1 MILATLWLGVFALE
15 NFLMTHAVRKTA
27 PEPLAPVPFQIPAP
41 FETTLPNGLRVV
53 IFDDERLPLVSFRL
67 AFLSGDAHDPKGHA
81 GLTSAM
87 VSMMTEGT
95 DDYSSRELAEK
106 VERLGASLS
115 VSASDD
121 FTIVSAS
128 TLSMYCADILDL
140 IAEVV
145 FRPTFP
151 EDELDLYRRNTV
163 ENLKYQRSQPSF
175 LANEQ
180 TSRILYGSHPYA
192 TIAPKAADVEKL
204 TREDLVRLH
213 EARIIPNNAILVV
226 VGNVD
231 RDELL
236 GKLEAHFRDW
246 PKGEIPSVD
255 DPKLPERSE
264 RTITIVDRPGSAQ
277 SNIVLA
283 NIGVKRTHP
292 DYFPLLVMNQV
303 LGAGASSRVFMNL
316 REEKGYT
323 YGAYTRMDM
332 KQLAGDIE
340 ATAEVRTSVTGDSLK
355 EFFCELN
362 RIRDERVPEDE
373 LSDAK
378 NYLTGVFPLRAETQE
393 GMTGLILNQQIYGL
407 PGDYLQSYRDNVSAV
422 TADDVQR
429 VAREHIRPESLAI
442 VVVGDAGEVLPQVKD
457 YASSIEIFDTEGY
470 EKNLADY
477 QSDGDET
484 NADLSGTWELSLDFQ
499 GQAVPVTLSIDQD
512 GASITG
518 KLVTMLGE
526 GEIKAGTVSGS
537 KFSAT
542 ASTDLQGQKLEL
554 SINGKLAGDQLSGSI
569 TAPIVPDPL
578 TFSGTRA

>member
-1 MILATLWLGVFALE
+1 MAIQ
-15 NFLMTHAVRKTA
+15 KTA
-27 PEPLAPVPFQIPAP
+27 PEPLAPVPFQIPSA

-67 AFLSGDAHDPKGHA
+67 AVLSGDAHDPKAHN

-87 VSMMTEGT
+87 VSMLTEGT
-95 DDYSSRELAEK
+95 ETYSSRELAEK
-106 VERLGASLS
+106 VERLGASLG
-115 VSASDD
+115 VSSSDD

-128 TLSMYCADILDL
+128 ALSMYSADMLDL

-145 FRPTFP
+145 FKATFP
-151 EDELDLYRRNTV
+151 EEELDLYRRNTV
-163 ENLKYQRSQPSF
+163 ENLKFQRSQPNF

-204 TREDLVRLH
+204 TREELAKLHSVRFM
-213 EARIIPNNAILVV
+213 PNNAILIV
-226 VGNVD
+226 VGDID

-236 GKLEAHFRDW
+236 SKLEQHFGDW
-246 PKGEIPSVD
+246 PQGEAPTAD
-255 DPKLPERSE
+255 DPALPQRTE

-283 NIGVKRTHP
+283 NPGIKRTHP
-292 DYFPLLVMNQV
+292 DYFSLLVMNQV

-332 KQLAGDIE
+332 KRLAGDFE
-340 ATAEVRTSVTGDSLK
+340 ATAEVRTAVTGDSLK
-355 EFFCELN
+355 EFFYELN
-362 RIRDERVPEDE
+362 RIRDEKVPDQE
-373 LSDAK
+373 LKDAT

-393 GMTGLILNQQIYGL
+393 GMTGLILNQHLYGL
-407 PGDYLQSYRDNVSAV
+407 PSDYLQTYRDKVNAV

-429 VAREHIRPESLAI
+429 VAREHLHPDSLAI
-442 VVVGDAGEVLPQVKD
+442 VIVGDAGEIVPQVRE
-457 YASSIEIFDTEGY
+457 YASKIEIFDTDGNEKDIEEY
-470 EKNLADY
+470 ESNAN
-477 QSDGDET
+477 QAT
-484 NADLSGTWELSLDFQ
+484 ADLSGTWELSLDFQ
-499 GQAVPVTLSIDQD
+499 GQQVPVTLTIEQD
-512 GASITG
+512 GESISG

-526 GEIKAGTVSGS
+526 GEIKSGAINGD

-542 ASTDLQGQKLEL
+542 AVTEMAGQPLEL
-554 SINGKLAGDQLSGSI
+554 SINGKAAGDSISGTIAAPIIPEPLIFSGS
-569 TAPIVPDPL
+569 
-578 TFSGTRA
+578 RA

>member
-1 MILATLWLGVFALE
+1 MGTVQ
-15 NFLMTHAVRKTA
+15 KTA
-27 PEPLAPVPFQIPAP
+27 PEPLALVPFQIPTP

-67 AFLSGDAHDPKGHA
+67 AFLSGDAHDPHEHT

-106 VERLGASLS
+106 VERLGASLG

-128 TLSMYCADILDL
+128 TLSMYSADILDL

-163 ENLKYQRSQPSF
+163 ENLKYQRSQPNF

-236 GKLEAHFRDW
+236 GKLEAHFGEW
-246 PKGEIPSVD
+246 PKGEIPVAD
-255 DPKLPERSE
+255 DPALPKRTE

-283 NIGVKRTHP
+283 NLGVKRMHP

-332 KQLAGDIE
+332 KRLAGDIE

-355 EFFCELN
+355 EFFYELN

-373 LSDAK
+373 INDAK
-378 NYLTGVFPLRAETQE
+378 NYLSGVFPLRAETQE

-407 PGDYLQSYRDNVSAV
+407 PADYLQSYRDNISAV

-429 VAREHIRPESLAI
+429 VAREHLHPETVAL
-442 VVVGDAGEVLPQVKD
+442 VVVGDAGEVLPQVKE
-457 YASSIEIFDTEGY
+457 YASSIEIFDTEGN
-470 EKNLADY
+470 EKGLADY
-477 QSDGDET
+477 ESGQDESD
-484 NADLSGTWELSLDFQ
+484 ADLSGTWELSLDFQ
-499 GQAVPVTLSIDQD
+499 GQPVPVTLSIDQD
-512 GASITG
+512 GTSITG

-526 GEIKAGTVSGS
+526 GEITAGSVSGS

>member
-1 MILATLWLGVFALE
+1 MPIQ
-15 NFLMTHAVRKTA
+15 KTA
-27 PEPLAPVPFQIPAP
+27 PAPLSPVPFQIPAA
-41 FETTLPNGLRVV
+41 FETTLPNGLRVF

-67 AFLSGDAHDPKGHA
+67 AFLSGDAQDPKGHN

-106 VERLGASLS
+106 IERLGAGLS

-128 TLSMYCADILDL
+128 TLSMYSADILDL

-151 EDELDLYRRNTV
+151 EDELDLYRRNSI
-163 ENLKYQRSQPSF
+163 ENLKYQRSQPNF

-192 TIAPKAADVEKL
+192 VIAPKASDVEKL
-204 TREDLVRLH
+204 NREDLVKLH
-213 EARIIPNNAILVV
+213 KALLIPNNAVLVV

-236 GKLEAHFRDW
+236 KKLEGHFGEW
-246 PKGEIPSVD
+246 PKGELPAVE
-255 DPKLPERSE
+255 DPALPVRTE

-283 NIGVKRTHP
+283 GLGVKRMHP

-332 KQLAGDIE
+332 KRLAGDIE

-355 EFFCELN
+355 EFFYELN
-362 RIRDERVPEDE
+362 RIRDERVPDE
-373 LSDAK
+373 ELNDAK

-393 GMTGLILNQQIYGL
+393 GMTGLIVNQQLYGL
-407 PGDYLQSYRDNVSAV
+407 PADYLQSYRDNV
-422 TADDVQR
+422 TAITAEDVHR
-429 VAREHIRPESLAI
+429 VAREHLHPENLAI
-442 VVVGDAGEVLPQVKD
+442 VIVGDAGEILPQVRE
-457 YASSIEIFDTEGY
+457 YASEIEIFDTEGQP
-470 EKNLADY
+470 KDIADY
-477 QSDGDET
+477 EQSGDESDV
-484 NADLSGTWELSLDFQ
+484 NIAGTWELSLDFQ
-499 GQAVPVTLSIDQD
+499 GQAVPVTLTVDQD
-512 GASITG
+512 GTSVTG

-526 GEIKAGTVSGS
+526 GEIKTGSVSGA

-542 ASTDLQGQKLEL
+542 AVTDLQGQALEL
-554 SINGKLAGDQLSGSI
+554 SINGKVAGDSMSGSI

-578 TFSGTRA
+578 TFTGARAQSVSSDA

>member
-1 MILATLWLGVFALE
+1 
-15 NFLMTHAVRKTA
+15 
-27 PEPLAPVPFQIPAP
+27 
-41 FETTLPNGLRVV
+41 
-53 IFDDERLPLVSFRL
+53 
-67 AFLSGDAHDPKGHA
+67 
-81 GLTSAM
+81 M

-95 DDYSSRELAEK
+95 ESYSSRELAEK
-106 VERLGASLS
+106 IERLGAGLS

-128 TLSMYCADILDL
+128 TLSMYSADILDL

-145 FRPTFP
+145 FKPTFP
-151 EDELDLYRRNTV
+151 EDELDLYRRNTI
-163 ENLKYQRSQPSF
+163 ENLKYQRSQPNF

-192 TIAPKAADVEKL
+192 VISPKAADVEKL
-204 TREDLVRLH
+204 NRDDLVKLHKARLL
-213 EARIIPNNAILVV
+213 PNNAILVV

-236 GKLEAHFRDW
+236 GKLEGHFGDW
-246 PKGEIPSVD
+246 SKGELPLAD
-255 DPKLPERSE
+255 DPTQPVRSE

-283 NIGVKRTHP
+283 NLGVKRTHP

-332 KQLAGDIE
+332 KRLAGDIE

-355 EFFCELN
+355 EFFYELN
-362 RIRDERVPEDE
+362 RIRDERVPDE
-373 LSDAK
+373 ELNDAK

-407 PGDYLQSYRDNVSAV
+407 PADYLQSYRDNVTAV
-422 TADDVQR
+422 TAEDVQR
-429 VAREHIRPESLAI
+429 AAREHIQPDTLAI
-442 VVVGDAGEVLPQVKD
+442 VIVGDAVDVLPQTREF
-457 YASSIEIFDTEGY
+457 ASEIEIFDTEGQP
-470 EKNLADY
+470 KSLADY
-477 QSDGDET
+477 EKADDE
-484 NADLSGTWELSLDFQ
+484 ADANIVGTWELSLDFQ
-499 GQAVPVTLSIDQD
+499 GQAVPVTLTVNQD
-512 GASITG
+512 GTSITG
-518 KLVTMLGE
+518 RLVTMLGE
-526 GEIKAGTVSGS
+526 GEIKSGS
-537 KFSAT
+537 VTGMKFSAI
-542 ASTDLQGQKLEL
+542 AVTDLQGQSLEL
-554 SINGKLAGDQLSGSI
+554 SINGKITGDSMSGSI

-578 TFSGTRA
+578 TFTGTRS

>member
-1 MILATLWLGVFALE
+1 MPIQT
-15 NFLMTHAVRKTA
+15 TA
-27 PEPLAPVPFQIPAP
+27 PAPLSPVPFQIPAA

-53 IFDDERLPLVSFRL
+53 IFDEDRLPLVSYRL
-67 AFLSGDAHDPKGHA
+67 AFFSGDAHDPKEHN
-81 GLTSAM
+81 GLTAAM

-95 DDYSSRELAEK
+95 EDYSSRELAEK
-106 VERLGASLS
+106 IERLGAGLN

-128 TLSMYCADILDL
+128 TLSMYSADILDL

-151 EDELDLYRRNTV
+151 EQELDLYRRNTV
-163 ENLKYQRSQPSF
+163 ENLKYQRSQPNF

-180 TSRILYGSHPYA
+180 TSRLLYGSHPYA

-204 TREDLVRLH
+204 EREDLVSLHRSRL
-213 EARIIPNNAILVV
+213 IPNNAVLVV

-236 GKLEAHFRDW
+236 QKFEGHFADW
-246 PKGEIPSVD
+246 PRGELPSVD
-255 DPKLPERSE
+255 EPNLPERSA

-283 NIGVKRTHP
+283 NLGVKRTHP

-332 KQLAGDIE
+332 KRLAGDIE

-355 EFFCELN
+355 EFFYELN
-362 RIRDERVPEDE
+362 RIRDERAPNEE
-373 LSDAK
+373 LNDAK

-393 GMTGLILNQQIYGL
+393 GMTGLILNQQLYGL
-407 PGDYLQSYRDNVSAV
+407 PGDYLQSYRDNVAAV

-429 VAREHIRPESLAI
+429 VACAHLHPESLAI
-442 VVVGDAGEVLPQVKD
+442 VIVGDAGDVLPQIRE
-457 YASSIEIFDTEGY
+457 YASDVEIFDTEAQPKDVSDY
-470 EKNLADY
+470 ELSTDDADA
-477 QSDGDET
+477 
-484 NADLSGTWELSLDFQ
+484 NISGTWQLSLDFQ
-499 GQAVPVTLSIDQD
+499 GQPVAVTLTVVQD
-512 GASITG
+512 GTSITG
-518 KLVTMLGE
+518 TLVTMLGE
-526 GEIKAGTVSGS
+526 GEIKAGSVSGI

-542 ASTDLQGQKLEL
+542 AVTDLQGQTLEL
-554 SINGKLAGDQLSGSI
+554 SINGKVTGDSMSGSI

-578 TFSGTRA
+578 TFSGSRS

>member
-1 MILATLWLGVFALE
+1 MPIQT
-15 NFLMTHAVRKTA
+15 TA
-27 PEPLAPVPFQIPAP
+27 PAPLSPVPFQIPAA

-53 IFDDERLPLVSFRL
+53 IFDDDRLPLVSYRL
-67 AFLSGDAHDPKGHA
+67 AFFSGDAHDPKGHN

-95 DDYSSRELAEK
+95 EDYSSRELAEK
-106 VERLGASLS
+106 IERLGAALG

-128 TLSMYCADILDL
+128 TLSMYSADILDL

-151 EDELDLYRRNTV
+151 EEELDLYRRNTV
-163 ENLKYQRSQPSF
+163 ENLKYQRSQPNF

-180 TSRILYGSHPYA
+180 TSRILYGTHPYA
-192 TIAPKAADVEKL
+192 TIAPKPSDVEKL
-204 TREDLVRLH
+204 KREDLVKLHRARL
-213 EARIIPNNAILVV
+213 IPNNAVLVV

-236 GKLEAHFRDW
+236 KKLEGHFGDW
-246 PKGEIPSVD
+246 PKGDVPSVE
-255 DPKLPERSE
+255 DPQLPLRTK

-283 NIGVKRTHP
+283 NRGVKRTHP

-332 KQLAGDIE
+332 KRLAGDIE

-355 EFFCELN
+355 EFFYELN
-362 RIRDERVPEDE
+362 RIRDERVPDE
-373 LSDAK
+373 ELTDAK

-393 GMTGLILNQQIYGL
+393 GMTGLIVNQQLYGL
-407 PGDYLQSYRDNVSAV
+407 PADYLQSYRDNVAAV

-429 VAREHIRPESLAI
+429 VAREHIQPETIAI
-442 VVVGDAGEVLPQVKD
+442 VLVGDAGEILPQVKEFAAD
-457 YASSIEIFDTEGY
+457 IEVFDTEGHPKVLSEY
-470 EKNLADY
+470 EQVAGEADA
-477 QSDGDET
+477 
-484 NADLSGTWELSLDFQ
+484 NIAGTWELSLDFQ
-499 GQAVPVTLSIDQD
+499 GQAVPVTLTVNQD
-512 GASITG
+512 GTSITG
-518 KLVTMLGE
+518 TLVTMLGE
-526 GEIKAGTVSGS
+526 GEITAGSVSGT

-542 ASTDLQGQKLEL
+542 AVTDLQGQSLEL
-554 SINGKLAGDQLSGSI
+554 SITGNVAGDSMSGSI

-578 TFSGTRA
+578 TFSGTRS

>member
-1 MILATLWLGVFALE
+1 MFLQVRAK
-15 NFLMTHAVRKTA
+15 NFTMPIQTTA
-27 PEPLAPVPFQIPAP
+27 PAPLSPVPFQIPAP

-67 AFLSGDAHDPKGHA
+67 AFLSGDAHDPKDHT

-95 DDYSSRELAEK
+95 ESYSSRELAEK
-106 VERLGASLS
+106 IERLGAGLS

-128 TLSMYCADILDL
+128 TLSMYSADILDL

-145 FRPTFP
+145 FKPTFP
-151 EDELDLYRRNTV
+151 EDELDLYRRNTI
-163 ENLKYQRSQPSF
+163 ENLKYQRSQPNF

-192 TIAPKAADVEKL
+192 VISPKAADVEKL
-204 TREDLVRLH
+204 NRDDLVKLHKARLL
-213 EARIIPNNAILVV
+213 PNNAILVV

-236 GKLEAHFRDW
+236 GKLEGHFGDW
-246 PKGEIPSVD
+246 SKGELPLAD
-255 DPKLPERSE
+255 DPTQPVRSE

-283 NIGVKRTHP
+283 NLGVKRTHP

-332 KQLAGDIE
+332 KRLAGDIE

-355 EFFCELN
+355 EFFYELN
-362 RIRDERVPEDE
+362 RIRDERVPDE
-373 LSDAK
+373 ELNDAK

-407 PGDYLQSYRDNVSAV
+407 PADYLQSYRDNVTAV
-422 TADDVQR
+422 TAEDVQR
-429 VAREHIRPESLAI
+429 AAREHIHPDTLAI
-442 VVVGDAGEVLPQVKD
+442 VIVGDAGDVLPQIREF
-457 YASSIEIFDTEGY
+457 ASEIEIFDTEGQP
-470 EKNLADY
+470 KSLADY
-477 QSDGDET
+477 EKADDEGDA
-484 NADLSGTWELSLDFQ
+484 NIVGTWELSLDFQ
-499 GQAVPVTLSIDQD
+499 GQAVPVTLTVNQD
-512 GASITG
+512 GTSITG
-518 KLVTMLGE
+518 RLVTMLGE
-526 GEIKAGTVSGS
+526 GEIKSGS
-537 KFSAT
+537 VTGMKFSAI
-542 ASTDLQGQKLEL
+542 AVTDLQGQSLEL
-554 SINGKLAGDQLSGSI
+554 SINGKVTGDSMSGSI

-578 TFSGTRA
+578 TFTGTRS

>member
-1 MILATLWLGVFALE
+1 MSAILF
-15 NFLMTHAVRKTA
+15 MPIQKTA
-27 PEPLAPVPFQIPAP
+27 PEPLSPVPFQIPVP

-67 AFLSGDAHDPKGHA
+67 AFLSGDAHDPKDYN

-95 DDYSSRELAEK
+95 ESYSSRELAEK
-106 VERLGASLS
+106 IERLGAGLG

-128 TLSMYCADILDL
+128 TLSMYSADILDL

-151 EDELDLYRRNTV
+151 EDELDLYRRNTI
-163 ENLKYQRSQPSF
+163 ENLKYQRSQPNF

-204 TREDLVRLH
+204 KRENLVRLH
-213 EARIIPNNAILVV
+213 KERLLPNNAVLVV

-236 GKLEAHFRDW
+236 TKLEGHFGQW
-246 PKGEIPSVD
+246 PKGELPSVE
-255 DPKLPERSE
+255 DPKLPARSE
-264 RTITIVDRPGSAQ
+264 RKITIVDRPGSAQ

-283 NIGVKRTHP
+283 GPGVKRMHP

-303 LGAGASSRVFMNL
+303 LGAGASSRIFMNL

-332 KQLAGDIE
+332 KRLAGDIE
-340 ATAEVRTSVTGDSLK
+340 ATAEVRTSVTGESLK
-355 EFFCELN
+355 EFFFELN
-362 RIRDERVPEDE
+362 RIRDERVPDE
-373 LSDAK
+373 ELDDAK

-393 GMTGLILNQQIYGL
+393 GMTGLLVNQQLYGL
-407 PGDYLQSYRDNVSAV
+407 PADYLQSYRDNVAAI
-422 TADDVQR
+422 TAEDVQR
-429 VAREHIRPESLAI
+429 VAREHLHPESLAI
-442 VVVGDAGEVLPQVKD
+442 VIVGDADEIIPQVRE
-457 YASSIEIFDTEGY
+457 YAPEIEIFDTEGKP
-470 EKNLADY
+470 KNIADY
-477 QSDGDET
+477 AQDSGE
-484 NADLSGTWELSLDFQ
+484 ADANVAGTWELSLDFQ
-499 GQAVPVTLSIDQD
+499 GQPVPVTLTVEQD
-512 GASITG
+512 GTSISG

-526 GEIKAGTVSGS
+526 GEINSGAVNGTT
-537 KFSAT
+537 FSAT
-542 ASTDLQGQKLEL
+542 AITDLQGQSLEL
-554 SINGKLAGDQLSGSI
+554 SINGKVTGDSMSGSI

-578 TFSGTRA
+578 TFSGTRSLAESIG